1 MTKKNAEQK
10 LLADINAAMAPEVKS
25 VYNILISFYDRKA
38 VEFKDIA
45 GYQLNGDWV
54 AVSMHDGTTHVYSAS
69 DVCYVQHY
77 IAEGV

>member
-1 MTKKNAEQK
+1 MTKKNDEQK
-10 LLADINAAMAPEVKS
+10 MMDNIKVDFAAPKS
-25 VYNILISFYDRKA
+25 VYNIIIHFNDREA

-54 AVSMHDGTTHVYSAS
+54 AVSIPDGTTHVYSAS
-69 DVCYVQHY
+69 DVYYVQHY